1 VSQAL
6 GRVASVRSMGRR
18 IFAHTPNADGEWHLL
33 VDHLRGTAERAA
45 SFAEPFGAS
54 HFAQI
59 VGWLHDAGKCSQTF
73 AAYLNA
79 CHVEGSQSAQK
90 TFRERD
96 HKTPG
101 ALRASTLDR
110 AFGPL
115 LAATILGHHGGLDD
129 LTEVRGRLQAA
140 GADVRVTDALRTFD
154 GHIGDAPFPLAAV
167 APSWATAPPA
177 APSERVSF
185 RRDLE
190 MLWRLVFSALVDAD
204 FLDTEAHF
212 APDRSG
218 MRGSERALDGLAERF
233 KERRAQ
239 HVDASLET
247 PVNRARS
254 EMFTAVFARG
264 DHEPGLYSLAAPT
277 GAGKTQM
284 GLGWALAHA
293 RAHGLR
299 RIVTAVPFV
308 TVTDQV
314 AAVYRN
320 LLDDPDDPV
329 ILEHH
334 SQVAGDDFR
343 HKLATENWDAP
354 IVVTTTVRLFESM
367 FSNRTSDCRRLHR
380 LARSVIVLDEA
391 QAIPVEV
398 LDPVV
403 DGLRALVD
411 RFGASVLIM
420 TATPPSIEHVRST
433 LGRRAKPLLPSFDR
447 WEAIFRRT
455 TIEDRGVIDHA
466 AAGAMVAGQ
475 RQCLCIL
482 NTIHDAREVTAA
494 AGPHVLHLSTRLR
507 PVDRMERLKE
517 IRRRLAQGRD
527 CRVVSTQLV
536 EAGVDLDFPVVMRAL
551 APLPSLTQA
560 EGRCNRNGLLPPGEA
575 RTVLFT
581 LAGGKAPPGAYYTS
595 GTRQTMV
602 MLDRSGIDIRDQ
614 DAIAEWYRLFLTD
627 AAVSAD
633 TNQVQPLRAVFAYG
647 STARAFRMIDDDQL
661 SIAVPQDNGH
671 PEERHVRNVLHR
683 LREKEPVGPAEARVL
698 QSVTVAIPRRHARMA
713 ESQGLAEPVTEHL
726 LEWHG
731 AYDDNLGLMFS
742 PRSMEVL
749 VY

>member
-1 VSQAL
+1 
-6 GRVASVRSMGRR
+6 MGRR
-18 IFAHTPNADGEWHLL
+18 VFAHTPNADGEWHLL
-33 VDHLRGTAERAA
+33 VDHLRSTAERAA
-45 SFAEPFGAS
+45 AFAEPFGAA
-54 HFAQI
+54 HLARI

-73 AAYLNA
+73 AAYLAA
-79 CHVEGSQSAQK
+79 CHAEGSRRAQK
-90 TFRERD
+90 AFPDRD

-101 ALRASTLDR
+101 ALRASTIDR
-110 AFGPL
+110 PFGPL
-115 LAATILGHHGGLDD
+115 LAATILGHHGGLHD

-140 GADVRVTDALRTFD
+140 GSSVEVRDTLRTFD
-154 GHIGDAPFPLAAV
+154 EHVGEPPFPLDAV
-167 APSWATAPPA
+167 CPPWATAPPA
-177 APSERVSF
+177 APSEQESF

-212 APDRSG
+212 DLDRSDL
-218 MRGSERALDGLAERF
+218 RSSERALDGLAERF
-233 KERRAQ
+233 EKRRRQ
-239 HVDASLET
+239 HVDASPDT

-254 EMFTAVFARG
+254 EMFAAVVARG
-264 DHEPGLYSLAAPT
+264 QQKPGLYSLAAPT

-293 RAHGLR
+293 SAHGLR
-299 RIVTAVPFV
+299 RIVTAVPFI

-314 AAVYRN
+314 ADVYRS
-320 LLDDPDDPV
+320 LLDDPGDPV

-343 HKLATENWDAP
+343 QKIATENWDAP
-354 IVVTTTVRLFESM
+354 VVVTTTVRLFESM

-398 LDPVV
+398 LEPVV

-433 LGRRAKPLLPSFDR
+433 LGRRAEPLLASLDR
-447 WEAIFRRT
+447 WEGTFRRT
-455 TIEDRGVIDHA
+455 TIEDRGLIDHA
-466 AAGAMVAGQ
+466 TAGAMVSGH
-475 RQCLCIL
+475 RQCLCVL
-482 NTIHDAREVTAA
+482 NTINDARQVTAA
-494 AGPHVLHLSTRLR
+494 AGPDVLHLSTRLR
-507 PVDRMERLKE
+507 PVDRIERMKE
-517 IRRRLAQGRD
+517 IRRRLAHGRD

-560 EGRCNRNGLLPPGEA
+560 DGRCNRNGLLPSGEGK
-575 RTVLFT
+575 TIIFT

-602 MLDRSGIDIRDQ
+602 MLDRPGTDVRAQ

-627 AAVSAD
+627 VALNMD
-633 TNQVQPLRAVFAYG
+633 MHEVQRLRAAFSYK
-647 STARAFRMIDDDQL
+647 STADAFRMIDDDQL
-661 SIAVPQDNGH
+661 SIAVPWQRGH
-671 PEERHVRNVLHR
+671 PEEHLVHNVLQR
-683 LREKEPVGPAEARVL
+683 LREKQPVGPSEARVL
-698 QSVTVAIPRRHARMA
+698 QSVTVAIPRWHVRMA
-713 ESQGLAEPVTEHL
+713 ESKGLAEPVTEHL
-726 LEWHG
+726 HEWRG
-731 AYDDNLGLMFS
+731 DYDDNLGLMFS
-742 PRSMEVL
+742 SGPMEVL